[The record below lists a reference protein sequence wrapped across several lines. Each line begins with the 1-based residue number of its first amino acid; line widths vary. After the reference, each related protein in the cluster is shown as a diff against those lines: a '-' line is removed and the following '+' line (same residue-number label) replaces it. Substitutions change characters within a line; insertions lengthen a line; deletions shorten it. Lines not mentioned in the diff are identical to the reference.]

1 MTKVSGNIRK
11 MQSKLDSPVDY
22 KLPLFDVLEPNHL
35 VPLNQLLGKQ
45 ISITFEN
52 AINCV
57 VTGKKIKKAYGEG
70 MSYDAFMSS
79 PLAVES
85 IIRPE
90 LSRIHEGIALRDLEW
105 ETQNH
110 LQPHYTY
117 LSNTSGLKVG
127 VTRTTQIPTRWIDQ
141 GATQALIIAETPYR
155 QAAGLIEVALKNH
168 LADKTNWQMM
178 LKSNP
183 VHLDLLGAKEKFA
196 ALIPD
201 ELKQWIK
208 PDTTETIIQYPILR
222 YPEKIKSLK
231 LDTNPL
237 IEGVLTGIKGQ
248 YLMINDQF
256 VINIRSHTGY
266 LISFEY

>member
-1 MTKVSGNIRK
+1 MAKVSGNIRK
-11 MQSKLDSPVDY
+11 MVSKLDDPVDY
-22 KLPLFDVLEPNHL
+22 KLPLFDILEPNHL
-35 VPLNQLLGKQ
+35 VPLNQLIGKP
-45 ISITFEN
+45 ISISFEN
-52 AINCV
+52 AIHCV

-110 LQPHYTY
+110 LQPHFTY

-127 VTRTTQIPTRWIDQ
+127 VTRTSQVPTRWIDQ
-141 GATQALIIAETPYR
+141 GATQAIIIAETPYR
-155 QAAGLIEVALKNH
+155 QAAGLIEVALKSY
-168 LADKTNWQMM
+168 LADKTNWQAM
-178 LKSNP
+178 LKSEP
-183 VHLDLLGAKEKFA
+183 VHLDLLAEKEKFTSF
-196 ALIPD
+196 IP
-201 ELKQWIK
+201 EHLKQWIK
-208 PDTTETIIQYPILR
+208 QDATETIINYPILN

-231 LDTNPL
+231 LDTSPV

-248 YLMINDQF
+248 YLMLNGQN

-266 LISFEY
+266 LVSFEY

>member
-11 MQSKLDSPVDY
+11 MVSKLDNPVDY
-22 KLPLFDVLEPNHL
+22 KLPLFDILEPNHL

-45 ISITFEN
+45 IAITFEN
-52 AINCV
+52 AIHCV

-70 MSYDAFMSS
+70 MSYDAFISS

-85 IIRPE
+85 IVRPE
-90 LSRIHEGIALRDLEW
+90 LSRIHEGIALRDMEW

-141 GATQALIIAETPYR
+141 GATQAIIIAETPYR
-155 QAAGLIEVALKNH
+155 QAAGLIEVALKAH

-178 LKSNP
+178 LKSAP
-183 VHLDLLGAKEKFA
+183 THVDLLEAKEKITPF
-196 ALIPD
+196 IPED
-201 ELKQWIK
+201 LKQWIK
-208 PDTTETIIQYPILR
+208 QDSSETLINYPILN

-231 LDTNPL
+231 LETNPV

-248 YLMINDQF
+248 YLILNDQF